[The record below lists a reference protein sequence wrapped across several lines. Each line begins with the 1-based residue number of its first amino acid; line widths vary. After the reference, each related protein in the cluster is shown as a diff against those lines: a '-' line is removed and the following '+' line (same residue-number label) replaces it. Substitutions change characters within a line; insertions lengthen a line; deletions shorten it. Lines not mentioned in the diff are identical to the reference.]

1 MDRYEREALSEGYHA
16 VAGIDEA
23 GRGPLAGPVVAAAVC
38 FTRPIPVNPL
48 IRDSKELSPLQR
60 SAALLDIYSSAAAV
74 GIGIVWHEE
83 VDRLNIHR
91 ATLRAMEAAVK
102 DLSIIP
108 DMLLI
113 DGRFPIKSEIPQRT
127 IVGGDRL
134 SISIAAASIVAKT
147 TRDHIMAAYHKIFPE
162 YGFETN
168 MGYGTK
174 AHMGALARVG
184 ASPVHRRSYRGVLGP
199 KTDNEGQGVKR
210 GGSGER

>member
-1 MDRYEREALSEGYHA
+1 MDSYEREALSEGYHT

-38 FTRPIPVNPL
+38 FNPPIPVNPL

-60 SAALLDIYSSAAAV
+60 AAALLDIYAHAAAV

-91 ATLRAMEAAVK
+91 ATLLAMEGAVK

-113 DGRFPIKSEIPQRT
+113 DGRFPIRSDIAQRT
-127 IVGGDRL
+127 IVGGDGL
-134 SISIAAASIVAKT
+134 SSSIAAASIVAKT
-147 TRDHIMAAYHKIFPE
+147 TRDHIMAAYHRIYPE
-162 YGFETN
+162 YGFESN
-168 MGYGTK
+168 KGYGTK
-174 AHMGALARVG
+174 LHMGALARVG
-184 ASPVHRRSYRGVLGP
+184 PSPVHRMSYRGVLPPGG
-199 KTDNEGQGVKR
+199 KKR
-210 GGSGER
+210 GCEER